1 MSQSTMNELS
11 SHAADYA
18 TWRPAWQRDPKFY
31 KVFAPYRRAE
41 EYTSGRP
48 LPELW
53 DINNGCILWLPP
65 RAEIARKIIPATKV
79 YWREDGFFDH
89 PVVILKVALLSPTA
103 ALLTFVPMTSFGDQ
117 DLRQAKTDADW
128 RHYLP
133 IFPSAPHPDND
144 ILLHLEDG
152 KKKRGMT
159 ENSYINL
166 KETFTLDFTA
176 FRCYAEGQRAD
187 GYRQRLTKDSFDQLA
202 QLLPIERGIWIETG
216 ALWETF
222 EKYLESQT

>member
-1 MSQSTMNELS
+1 
-11 SHAADYA
+11 
-18 TWRPAWQRDPKFY
+18 
-31 KVFAPYRRAE
+31 
-41 EYTSGRP
+41 
-48 LPELW
+48 
-53 DINNGCILWLPP
+53 
-65 RAEIARKIIPATKV
+65 
-79 YWREDGFFDH
+79 
-89 PVVILKVALLSPTA
+89 
-103 ALLTFVPMTSFGDQ
+103 MTSFGDQ

-144 ILLHLEDG
+144 ILLHLEDE

-166 KETFTLDFTA
+166 KETFTLDFAA

-202 QLLPIERGIWIETG
+202 QLLPMERGMWIETG